1 MPATHIINKE
11 LISQIHKE
19 FIKTEKTNIPNSK
32 KSKRQDQ
39 LSPRKRNAKCSN
51 PGEDSQPH
59 SKQDGPIK

>member
-19 FIKTEKTNIPNSK
+19 FIKTKNKHTKQQKEQKIGSIKSQEK
-32 KSKRQDQ
+32 KRKQ
-39 LSPRKRNAKCSN
+39 CSN
-51 PGEDSQPH
+51 PREDSQPH